1 MAKLSDVRRRFPP
14 DDADAYAAAYTEAEL
29 AENLALLVQGLRLSA
44 GLSEAELAARMGVGE
59 AEIQRAEEGDASV
72 SVVFL
77 HRLGRAVGVRL
88 TMTSGDVQVVLGVPG
103 ISTPPGA

>member
-29 AENLALLVQGLRLSA
+29 AENLAVLVQGLRLSA
-44 GLSEAELAARMGVGE
+44 GLSQAELAARMGVE
-59 AEIQRAEEGDASV
+59 EEEIQRAEEGDASI
-72 SVVFL
+72 SLEFL
-77 HRLGRAVGVRL
+77 HRLGRAVGARL
-88 TMTSGDVQVVLGVPG
+88 TMTSGDVQVVLGTSE